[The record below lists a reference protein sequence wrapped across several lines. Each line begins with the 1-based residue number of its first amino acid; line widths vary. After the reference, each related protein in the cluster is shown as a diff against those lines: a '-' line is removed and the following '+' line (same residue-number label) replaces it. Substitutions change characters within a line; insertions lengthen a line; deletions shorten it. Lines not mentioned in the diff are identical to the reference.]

1 MVKAENPY
9 LTATVRD
16 ETQRIYDLS
25 KFDSEAVVM
34 SRLVQNEDLPY
45 HDKIKLQTL
54 VYNDK
59 SHDFVVLFIQFLEN
73 YVRKQAALPL
83 LKENNYCFI
92 RDMMF
97 RIMVRKLTETKD
109 WGLVFAMVYAFQM
122 LRYEVGGATHTAKAD
137 LVTDDIFQNDDFW
150 LAALYGIFS
159 PYKNRSSAA
168 PLPNQSQVVKDLLVM
183 NFFSLKAIR
192 KSRSK
197 AVEVMKRVMSLNLG
211 FSLEF
216 ILDESE
222 NKTPPRNDLVFYKEA
237 DVESKKQLKI
247 F

>member
-1 MVKAENPY
+1 M
-9 LTATVRD
+9 RD

-25 KFDSEAVVM
+25 KFDAETVIM

-54 VYNDK
+54 VYNEK
-59 SHDFVVLFIQFLEN
+59 SHDFVVLFVQFLEN
-73 YVRKQAALPL
+73 YVRKQGGFPP
-83 LKENNYCFI
+83 LKENNYCFM

-109 WGLVFAMVYAFQM
+109 WGLVFALVYVFQSI
-122 LRYEVGGATHTAKAD
+122 RYEVGGVAHQSKAD
-137 LVTDDIFQNDDFW
+137 LANDEIFQNDDFW

-159 PYKNRSSAA
+159 AYKNRNGGVLQPAQTQT
-168 PLPNQSQVVKDLLVM
+168 LKDLLVT
-183 NFFSLKAIR
+183 NFSSLRSIR
-192 KSRSK
+192 KSRGK

-222 NKTPPRNDLVFYKEA
+222 NKAPPRNDLIFYKEA
-237 DVESKKQLKI
+237 DVEARKQPKI